1 MASAPGRWAYQ
12 ESRLDNGLRILT
24 LEDHRSPLV
33 SVQVWFHVGSK
44 DEDPKRQGFAHM
56 FEHMMFRGTDRIGPQ
71 DHFRYLNRYGARV
84 NGYTSFDE
92 TVYWEV
98 LPASQLDLALWL
110 EAERLA
116 HLKINEEYFAAERNV
131 VKEERRMR
139 YLNRPYGKLYET
151 LCGAALWFDGLF
163 GERNEIATAA
173 ARGTSGRFEISG
185 LNSDYEGTKFRVRG
199 NVRFDFPNFDR
210 RWNAFLGRDDQD
222 DFIRDRTEGLALRS
236 QFLDFA
242 DENRWLAGLGYS
254 RPGTY
259 KQRTDFRVGGKLGS
273 EPEVFVQGR
282 HRRNFCINDRN
293 LFHFRETI
301 FWTNRDGFGST
312 TSLDF
317 DHVVKRTM
325 LLRWGNI
332 GTVSE
337 ATEGLDWRSAIL
349 LYQSLH
355 NAKALAYEIFIRGE
369 TANEVPLK
377 EWGARTIYRQP
388 LLHRDWLAGEV
399 VLGYSWP
406 RFELEDKREGSLT
419 VGLGLEILVGGWR

>member
-1 MASAPGRWAYQ
+1 MANLYPRQVWVALLLGTGLLTSAGCAAKTARPRTAAEAAPPVEAAQ
-12 ESRLDNGLRILT
+12 PVNAAQPVKAA
-24 LEDHRSPLV
+24 PLV
-33 SVQVWFHVGSK
+33 EAPTEQKKK
-44 DEDPKRQGFAHM
+44 DRHAAYGPCHQAAPKDAPFIDDAH
-56 FEHMMFRGTDRIGPQ
+56 R
-71 DHFRYLNRYGARV
+71 
-84 NGYTSFDE
+84 
-92 TVYWEV
+92 
-98 LPASQLDLALWL
+98 
-110 EAERLA
+110 
-116 HLKINEEYFAAERNV
+116 
-131 VKEERRMR
+131 
-139 YLNRPYGKLYET
+139 KLYET

-163 GERNEIATAA
+163 GERNQIARDA
-173 ARGTSGRFEISG
+173 ARGTSGRLEISA
-185 LNSDYEGTKFRVRG
+185 LNSDYEGSKFRVRG

-210 RWNAFLGRDDQD
+210 RWNAFIGRDDQN

-254 RPGTY
+254 LPGTY
-259 KQRTDFRVGGKLGS
+259 KQRTDFRIGGKLGS
-273 EPEVFVQGR
+273 EPEIFVQGR
-282 HRRNFCINDRN
+282 HRRNWFINDRN
-293 LFHFRETI
+293 LWHFRETI

-312 TSLDF
+312 TSFDF

-355 NAKALAYEIFIRGE
+355 NGKALAYEVFIRGE
-369 TANEVPLK
+369 SANEVPLK
-377 EWGARTIYRQP
+377 EWGARSVYRQP

-406 RFELEDKREGSLT
+406 RYEREDQREGSLT
-419 VGLGLEILVGGWR
+419 IGLGLEILVGGWI

>member
-1 MASAPGRWAYQ
+1 MGDLFSRQIWVLVLLAGGLLASAGCA
-12 ESRLDNGLRILT
+12 
-24 LEDHRSPLV
+24 
-33 SVQVWFHVGSK
+33 SK
-44 DEDPKRQGFAHM
+44 TRQ
-56 FEHMMFRGTDRIGPQ
+56 PQ
-71 DHFRYLNRYGARV
+71 TAARV
-84 NGYTSFDE
+84 APPAETAAPAEAAAAGTAPDAAGDIAPDTAAPVAVVGGEPPAGEPPTPPQKKVRKAAYGPCHQRAPEDVPLIDE
-92 TVYWEV
+92 
-98 LPASQLDLALWL
+98 
-110 EAERLA
+110 A
-116 HLKINEEYFAAERNV
+116 HR
-131 VKEERRMR
+131 
-139 YLNRPYGKLYET
+139 KLYET

-163 GERNEIATAA
+163 GERNEIARAA
-173 ARGTSGRFEISG
+173 ARGTSGRLEISG
-185 LNSDYEGTKFRVRG
+185 LNSDYEGTKLRVRG

-210 RWNAFLGRDDQD
+210 RWNAFIGRDDQD
-222 DFIRDRTEGLALRS
+222 DFIRDRSEGLALRS

-254 RPGTY
+254 LPGTY

-273 EPEVFVQGR
+273 EPEIFVQGR
-282 HRRNFCINDRN
+282 HRRNWFINDRN
-293 LFHFRETI
+293 LWHFRETI

-312 TSLDF
+312 TSFDF

-377 EWGARTIYRQP
+377 EWGARSIYRQP
-388 LLHRDWLAGEV
+388 LLHRQWLAGEV

-406 RFELEDKREGSLT
+406 RYELADQREGSLT
-419 VGLGLEILVGGWR
+419 IGLGLEILVGGWR